1 MTKKLVGHVDPEEQ
15 KEIKALFER
24 RNGLTELAGI
34 VTGKDSEL
42 YERVVTDLGKT
53 STDFQKWWSSMAAK
67 YQWESSENGSW
78 EIDFETSDI
87 YLVIND
93 EK

>member
-1 MTKKLVGHVDPEEQ
+1 MTKKLVGHVGPEEQ

-53 STDFQKWWSSMAAK
+53 WQQNINGKVRKMAA
-67 YQWESSENGSW
+67 GR
-78 EIDFETSDI
+78 
-87 YLVIND
+87 
-93 EK
+93 